1 MPDKKC
7 TRRQREAGPLPGHRR
22 LMIRGRLWQWR
33 FGKGIRIVAP
43 DGTATHVLHTDLT
56 GQSWDDIERAD
67 RKGYTTPITPRFVR
81 DHIDRRMLGYT
92 DADGFPAGSPERGR
106 TETPGDGWRAVRGA
120 RGTWH
125 WKDGPCDI
133 EVMSPEGVVTT
144 HRAYLATGMGVDEW
158 MKAKMD
164 DLAAN
169 GLTMRDFDIS
179 NRVSDFLLRPVASIP
194 SPTDAQVKAFIAD
207 VIVGRTAKAA

>member
-1 MPDKKC
+1 MADRKPRSR
-7 TRRQREAGPLPGHRR
+7 TREARPLPGHRR
-22 LMIRGRLWQWR
+22 LVIRGRLWQWR
-33 FGKGIRIVAP
+33 FGKSIRIVSP
-43 DGTATHVLHTDLT
+43 EGVSTHVALTDFT
-56 GQSWDDIERAD
+56 GMSWDDLERAD
-67 RKGYTTPITPRFVR
+67 WKGYTTPVTPRSIR
-81 DHIDRRMLGYT
+81 DHIERRILGYT
-92 DADGFPAGSPERGR
+92 DAGGFPPGSPERGR
-106 TETPGDGWRAVRGA
+106 FETPGDGWRPVRGP

-158 MKAKMD
+158 MRAKMD

-179 NRVSDFLLRPVASIP
+179 NRVSDFLMRPVAAIP
-194 SPTDAQVKAFIAD
+194 SPTDAQVERLIAD
-207 VIVGRTAKAA
+207 VVVGRTAEAA